1 MGGGKKSPSNAIV
14 DALRNPVP
22 TKANVTMLLK
32 PSPGYSLAALSEEI
46 MVLLNEGQYCLS
58 II

>member
-1 MGGGKKSPSNAIV
+1 MGGGKKSQPNAIIE
-14 DALRNPVP
+14 ALRNPVP
-22 TKANVTMLLK
+22 TKANVTALLK

-46 MVLLNEGQYCLS
+46 MALLNEGRHRLA